1 MRVDKQDNATTQDMF
16 SGAWR
21 AAKKR
26 ARDADA
32 DAVDLT
38 DDDSPEKKHKVA
50 LNAIAEELICPI
62 TQELP
67 VEPVLAEDGRI
78 YEKKDLL
85 QWFGTDR
92 EAKSPTT
99 GDIIGTT
106 LKPAPQVR
114 NTIEALVKS
123 GAIDGEIAEAWQK
136 KLEQESEV
144 AVTRADAEGGD
155 GKSMYR
161 LGRWYENG
169 ECGLAKDDV
178 QARAWYERSAA
189 ARDPMGMAK
198 FGDCLLAGAGGPQDD
213 VFGVMNV
220 TEAAHLGSDVGAFLL
235 GRAFFESCNGLPK
248 DPARAQYWLKKAF
261 DGECEVKHLNEEG
274 RAEAAVYLRE
284 LQDE

>member
-1 MRVDKQDNATTQDMF
+1 MF
-16 SGAWR
+16 SGSWG

-123 GAIDGEIAEAWQK
+123 GAIEGEIAEAWTK
-136 KLEQESEV
+136 KLADETRVKEARAKAEV
-144 AVTRADAEGGD
+144 GDAEA
-155 GKSMYR
+155 MWR
-161 LGRWYENG
+161 LGVWHRHGMNG
-169 ECGLAKDDV
+169 LVKDLA
-178 QARAWYERSAA
+178 QARAWFERSAA
-189 ARDPMGMAK
+189 ARDPRGIAC
-198 FGDCLLAGAGGPQDD
+198 FGQSLLLGNGGPQDN
-213 VFGVMNV
+213 VLGLVMV
-220 TEAAHLGSDVGAFLL
+220 SQGAALGSDVGAYYL
-235 GRAFFESCNGLPK
+235 GWAFFHGKYGLPK
-248 DPARAQYWLKKAF
+248 DPVQARFWLKKVA
-261 DGECEVKHLNEEG
+261 DGECEHKHLMDKNV
-274 RAEAAVYLRE
+274 AEAAGWLRE
-284 LQDE
+284 LEQE

>member
-1 MRVDKQDNATTQDMF
+1 MF
-16 SGAWR
+16 SASWG

-123 GAIDGEIAEAWQK
+123 GAIEGEIAEAWTK
-136 KLEQESEV
+136 KLADE
-144 AVTRADAEGGD
+144 TRVKEMRAKAEGGD
-155 GKSMYR
+155 EEAMYWLGVWHR
-161 LGRWYENG
+161 LGIK
-169 ECGLAKDDV
+169 GLVKDLA

-189 ARDPMGMAK
+189 ARNPKGLAVLGE
-198 FGDCLLAGAGGPQDD
+198 FLLRGTGGPKDKALGL
-213 VFGVMNV
+213 VKV
-220 TEAAHLGSDVGAFLL
+220 TQAAELGSDLGAYYL
-235 GRAFFESCNGLPK
+235 GWAFFKGKYSLPK
-248 DPARAQYWLKKAF
+248 DPAQARFWLKRIA
-261 DGECEVKHLNEEG
+261 DGECKFKQLGEMGYEL
-274 RAEAAVYLRE
+274 AAGWLRE
-284 LQDE
+284 LNE

>member
-1 MRVDKQDNATTQDMF
+1 MF
-16 SGAWR
+16 SGSWG

-32 DAVDLT
+32 DAVVT

-123 GAIDGEIAEAWQK
+123 GAIEGEIAEAWK
-136 KLEQESEV
+136 EKLADETGVKEL
-144 AVTRADAEGGD
+144 RAKAEGGD
-155 GKSMYR
+155 GDAMCA
-161 LGRWYENG
+161 LGGFYEFG
-169 ECGLAKDDV
+169 DYGLAQDDV
-178 QARAWYERSAA
+178 QARAWYARSAA
-189 ARDPMGMAK
+189 TRDPSGLAD
-198 FGDCLLAGAGGPQDD
+198 FGKCLLLGLGGPRDD
-213 VFGVMNV
+213 TLGLVNLMDS
-220 TEAAHLGSDVGAFLL
+220 AHLGSDVGAFLL
-235 GRAFFESCNGLPK
+235 GQAFFKGCNGLPK
-248 DPARAQYWLKKAF
+248 DPVRARYWLEKAI
-261 DGECEVKHLNEEG
+261 GECEVNNLNDENL
-274 RAEAAVYLRE
+274 AKAARWLRE
-284 LQDE
+284 LQEA

>member
-1 MRVDKQDNATTQDMF
+1 MF
-16 SGAWR
+16 SASWG

-123 GAIDGEIAEAWQK
+123 GAIEGEIAEAWTK
-136 KLEQESEV
+136 KLADE
-144 AVTRADAEGGD
+144 TRVKEMRAKAEGGD
-155 GKSMYR
+155 EEAMYW
-161 LGRWYENG
+161 LGVWHRHGMNG
-169 ECGLAKDDV
+169 LVKDLA
-178 QARAWYERSAA
+178 QGRAWFERSAA
-189 ARDPMGMAK
+189 ARYPRGIAA
-198 FGDCLLAGAGGPQDD
+198 FGNCLLCGLGGPQDN
-213 VFGVMNV
+213 VLGLVMV
-220 TEAAHLGSDVGAFLL
+220 SQGAALGSDVGAYYL
-235 GRAFFESCNGLPK
+235 GWAFCKGWRGLTK
-248 DPARAQYWLKKAF
+248 DPVRARYWLEKAI
-261 DGECEVKHLNEEG
+261 GECEVNNLNDENL
-274 RAEAAVYLRE
+274 AKAARWLRE
-284 LQDE
+284 LEDE

>member
-1 MRVDKQDNATTQDMF
+1 MAEITQ
-16 SGAWR
+16 
-21 AAKKR
+21 KR

-32 DAVDLT
+32 IDLT
-38 DDDSPEKKHKVA
+38 EGASPEKKHKVA

-123 GAIDGEIAEAWQK
+123 GAIEGEIAEAWTK
-136 KLEQESEV
+136 KLADE
-144 AVTRADAEGGD
+144 TRVKEMRAKAEGGD
-155 GKSMYR
+155 EEAMYW
-161 LGRWYENG
+161 LGVWHRHGTNG
-169 ECGLAKDDV
+169 LVKDLA

-189 ARDPMGMAK
+189 ARNPKG
-198 FGDCLLAGAGGPQDD
+198 LAVLGGYALNGKGGPQNKALGL
-213 VFGVMNV
+213 VKV
-220 TEAAHLGSDVGAFLL
+220 TQAAELGSDLGAYYL
-235 GRAFFESCNGLPK
+235 GWAFFKGKYSLPK
-248 DPARAQYWLKKAF
+248 DPAQARFWLKRIA
-261 DGECEVKHLNEEG
+261 DGECKFKQLGEMGYEV
-274 RAEAAVYLRE
+274 AAGWLRE
-284 LQDE
+284 LEQKE